1 MAINQPTRVL
11 LDQTNTSLGA
21 GSVAGGFAYN
31 FNIPSDVTTI
41 AVRWRPSVT
50 TGHFGAILQ
59 TSPDGGSTYYDVAR
73 TSTISAANAVTAQWL
88 TASTIMPGVRTAV
101 IQSSSM
107 ISAGIGSA
115 AASTLG
121 SQQVSGLPI
130 MGTANRIFLILG
142 GAADVNDGS
151 RVEVFA
157 TGQSANSN

>member
-1 MAINQPTRVL
+1 MAINSPTRVI

-21 GSVAGGFAYN
+21 GSVAGGFAYT
-31 FNIPSDVTTI
+31 FNLPSDVTTI

-59 TSPDGGSTYYDVAR
+59 TSPDGGTTYYDVAR

-88 TASTIMPGVRTAV
+88 TGSTIMPGVRTAV
-101 IQSSSM
+101 IQSASV
-107 ISAGIGSA
+107 ISAGIGA
-115 AASTLG
+115 AGASTLG
-121 SQQVSGLPI
+121 SQQVSGLPL

-157 TGQSANSN
+157 TGQTVNN

>member
-1 MAINQPTRVL
+1 MALNQPTKAI
-11 LDQTNTSLGA
+11 LDVSNTDLGGA
-21 GSVAGGFAYN
+21 SVAGGYAYT
-31 FNIPSDVTTI
+31 FNLPSDVTTI

-107 ISAGIGSA
+107 ISAGIGA
-115 AASTLG
+115 AGASTLG
-121 SQQVSGLPI
+121 SQQVSGLPL
-130 MGTANRIFLILG
+130 MGTANRMFLILG

-157 TGQSANSN
+157 TGQMANSN

>member
-1 MAINQPTRVL
+1 MALNQPTRVL

-21 GSVAGGFAYN
+21 GSVAGGFAYT
-31 FNIPSDVTTI
+31 FNVPSDVTTI
-41 AVRWRPSVT
+41 AVRFRPSVQ
-50 TGHFGAILQ
+50 TGHMGAILQ

-73 TSTISAANAVTAQWL
+73 TSTLSVAYAANAQWL
-88 TASTIMPGVRTAV
+88 VGSSISPGVNPRVGGTPSVTGGA
-101 IQSSSM
+101 
-107 ISAGIGSA
+107 IGSA

-121 SQQVSGLPI
+121 SQQVSGLPL